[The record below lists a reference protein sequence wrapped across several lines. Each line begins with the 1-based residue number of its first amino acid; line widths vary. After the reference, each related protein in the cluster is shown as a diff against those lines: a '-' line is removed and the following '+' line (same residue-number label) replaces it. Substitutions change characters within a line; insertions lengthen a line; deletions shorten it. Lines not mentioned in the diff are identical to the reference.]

1 MSEKL
6 KVAVL
11 GATGMVGQRFISIL
25 ADHPW
30 FEVKTVAASPRSAGK
45 TYEES
50 VGDRWKMDGPM
61 PEAVKNLVIQDVTD
75 VKGVASDVDFVLSA
89 VNMSKDEIKA
99 IEEEYAKT
107 ETPVV
112 SNNSAHRWTPD
123 VPMIVPEINP
133 QHSDVIEYQR
143 KRLGTTRGFIA
154 VKPNC
159 SIQSYTPAL
168 AAWKEYGPYEV
179 VATTYQ
185 AISGAGKNFKEW
197 PEMEGNI
204 IPFISGEEEKSELE
218 PLRIF
223 GHIENGV
230 IVPAES
236 PVITTQCIRVPV
248 LYGHTAAAFVRFKK
262 EVTKEELI
270 EKLVSFTGK
279 PQELGLPSA
288 PKQFIQYLED
298 DNRPQVALDVNYEGG
313 MGVSIGRLRKD
324 TVYDWKFVG
333 LSHNTLRGAAGGA
346 VECAEL
352 MKALGYIQ
360 AK

>member
-50 VGDRWKMDGPM
+50 VGDRWKMDIPM

-133 QHSDVIEYQR
+133 QHSDIIEYQR

-154 VKPNC
+154 VKPIC

-262 EVTKEELI
+262 EATKEELI